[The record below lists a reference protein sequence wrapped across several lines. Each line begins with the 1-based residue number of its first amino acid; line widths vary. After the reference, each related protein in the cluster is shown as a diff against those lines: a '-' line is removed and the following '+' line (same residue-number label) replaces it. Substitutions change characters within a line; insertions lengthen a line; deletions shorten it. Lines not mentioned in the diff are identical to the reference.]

1 MEVLNRSI
9 SLHGEKTLLI
19 IDEYHMLSDAQKDKL
34 FGWMED
40 RLRGYVGEQAKR
52 FFKIELSKLSRYE
65 PINGCKRHEFTDFFS
80 CPLATT
86 PGRRS
91 RRHCKLFW
99 WPIALTPGTKSG

>member
-65 PINGCKRHEFTDFFS
+65 PINRCKDMNSPIFFRAPLLPSRAGEVGVTAS
-80 CPLATT
+80 C
-86 PGRRS
+86 
-91 RRHCKLFW
+91 
-99 WPIALTPGTKSG
+99 SGGQSH